1 MNLHM
6 RKTEKSS
13 WKKRLEKH
21 NEILI
26 RIQFILEV
34 SVYRQRLWNKNFKL
48 YGPVL
53 WTKLACFKIMCCFW
67 AVDYFHCYLNQMPKQ
82 LIHSSYILKTK
93 KDWEYWLNYS
103 VDLSIELFET
113 FDALNS
119 KLFSKH
125 WILHVFLLV
134 IIAWKKIFCLS
145 ILSHILDPLGLVWS
159 ATWCYSMKHFYVTGV
174 VCVRS

>member
-13 WKKRLEKH
+13 WKKWLEKH

-34 SVYRQRLWNKNFKL
+34 SVYRRRLWNKNFKL

-93 KDWEYWLNYS
+93 KDWKYWLNYS
-103 VDLSIELFET
+103 EYPIPYK
-113 FDALNS
+113 LNS
-119 KLFSKH
+119 LRNLTYWVTSHFLNTAFYKLVYTYF
-125 WILHVFLLV
+125 
-134 IIAWKKIFCLS
+134 
-145 ILSHILDPLGLVWS
+145 
-159 ATWCYSMKHFYVTGV
+159 
-174 VCVRS
+174 